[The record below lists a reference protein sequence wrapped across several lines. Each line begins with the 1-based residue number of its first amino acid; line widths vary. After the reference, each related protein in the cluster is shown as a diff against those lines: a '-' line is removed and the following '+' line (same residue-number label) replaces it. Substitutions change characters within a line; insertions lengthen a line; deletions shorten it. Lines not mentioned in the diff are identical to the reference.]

1 MARKKPKKPKK
12 DKKKMAD
19 YEFKYRMTDNTKAT
33 HNGGSQIQH
42 NIRVIA
48 REQSTSDPYEEVGLE
63 RTIFIPASDTIT
75 ALGLST
81 PAEVR
86 AAYKQLILDNS
97 NSVLQSMSL
106 SGWGNANLEAW
117 VDANDLAQEAADTF
131 EAYLT
136 AQGWTYPL
144 DFTL

>member
-1 MARKKPKKPKK
+1 
-12 DKKKMAD
+12 MAD
-19 YEFKYRMTDNTKAT
+19 YDFMYRMTENNTKAT
-33 HNGGSQIQH
+33 HNGGAQIQH
-42 NIRVIA
+42 NIQVIA
-48 REQSTSDPYEEVGLE
+48 RESGTSDAYELTGLE
-63 RTIFIPASDTIT
+63 RTVFIPAADAIT

-106 SGWGNANLEAW
+106 SGWGTANLEAW
-117 VDANDLAQEAADTF
+117 MDANDLAQEAVDTF

>member
-1 MARKKPKKPKK
+1 
-12 DKKKMAD
+12 MAD

-42 NIRVIA
+42 NIKVIA
-48 REQSTSDPYEEVGLE
+48 REQGTSDTFEEVGLE
-63 RTIFIPASDTIT
+63 RTVFIPASNAIT

-97 NSVLQSMSL
+97 NSALQSMSL
-106 SGWGNANLEAW
+106 SSWGDTNLEAW
-117 VDANDLAQEAADTF
+117 VDANDLAQEAVDTF
-131 EAYLT
+131 DAYLAT
-136 AQGWTYPL
+136 QGWTYPL